1 MAKLV
6 NNEGSKRIG
15 GLTIYYDYGVCDNPK
30 IDLTFSEAIGFN
42 SSIVWEYDSNLNFLG
57 SRSWSS
63 LNIPQTIVNKLISL
77 RNIAFEPDYGPYVL
91 ENIGLKNK
99 INFDTSISGTTVKID
114 FKGTVNGCAFT
125 ERRPSPYSNYEY
137 KELSFTKSN
146 NIDIS
151 LIQVALAF
159 AAAICLAFIIK
170 LVLSGALSAA
180 VLTAAVEACYAI
192 AF

>member
-6 NNEGSKRIG
+6 RNSGTKRIG
-15 GLTIYYDYGVCDNPK
+15 GLTVNYDYGVCDNPVN
-30 IDLTFSEAIGFN
+30 DLNFTEAIGFN
-42 SSIVWEYDSNLNFLG
+42 SNVVWEYDSNLNFLG
-57 SRSWSS
+57 SRSWTS
-63 LNIPQTIVNKLISL
+63 LNIPQTIVNKLISI
-77 RNIAFEPDYGPYVL
+77 RNVAFEPDYGPYAL
-91 ENIGLKNK
+91 ENIGLLNEFRFKP
-99 INFDTSISGTTVKID
+99 SISGTTVTIN
-114 FKGTVNGCAFT
+114 FQGTVDGCAFT

-137 KELSFTKSN
+137 KALSFSRSD

-170 LVLSGALSAA
+170 LVLAGSLSAA
-180 VLTAAVEACYAI
+180 VLTAAVEACYAV